1 MGQVKPIFLR
11 INDTAALLSVGRTKV
26 YQLIRAGTLPT
37 VRWAG
42 DMRVPRVAVERLVV
56 ETMPKPAKKSEDSI
70 RSEPME
76 ESIDVSKLSDEE
88 LARIV
93 GEMTPSPTPAP
104 AALQRKPPPNR
115 GGRPKGYPVSGA
127 AKLAKERAQ
136 ERREREQREREARW
150 HPPRSHDFAVAW
162 PASTIPEERENDD

>member
-1 MGQVKPIFLR
+1 LKPLLLR
-11 INDTAALLSVGRTKV
+11 ISDTAALLSVGRTKV

-37 VRWAG
+37 VRLAG
-42 DMRVPRVAVERLVV
+42 DMRVPRVAVERLVA
-56 ETMPKPAKKSEDSI
+56 EAMPKPAKESEGSI
-70 RSEPME
+70 TSEPTE
-76 ESIDVSKLSDEE
+76 ELIDVSKLSDEE

-93 GEMTPSPTPAP
+93 GKMTPSPTPAL
-104 AALQRKPPPNR
+104 ATLQCKPPPNR

-150 HPPRSHDFAVAW
+150 HPPRSHDYAIAW
-162 PASTIPEERENDD
+162 PRISEEWEDDD

>member
-1 MGQVKPIFLR
+1 MGQLKPLLLR

-37 VRWAG
+37 IRLAG
-42 DMRVPRVAVERLVV
+42 DMRVPRVAVERLVA
-56 ETMPKPAKKSEDSI
+56 EAMPKPAKEPERSI
-70 RSEPME
+70 TSEPTE
-76 ESIDVSKLSDEE
+76 EPVDVSKLSDEE

-104 AALQRKPPPNR
+104 AAMQRKPPPNR

-127 AKLAKERAQ
+127 AKLAKERTQ

-150 HPPRSHDFAVAW
+150 HPPRSHDFAIAW
-162 PASTIPEERENDD
+162 PAPTMPEEWDDDR